1 MPNQHKYTSKKTI
14 NKIIMVH
21 DRRYVDKVQWTKLY
35 DPNWIA
41 GIKLKWCKQKVI
53 RTKGHGPHN
62 RQVTFPSGVGSKL
75 KKGFGYGY
83 V

>member
-1 MPNQHKYTSKKTI
+1 MCGQKFNEQSCMIQIELQELNLSLRTCNANKKLLDLMSRST
-14 NKIIMVH
+14 
-21 DRRYVDKVQWTKLY
+21 
-35 DPNWIA
+35 
-41 GIKLKWCKQKVI
+41 
-53 RTKGHGPHN
+53 HN